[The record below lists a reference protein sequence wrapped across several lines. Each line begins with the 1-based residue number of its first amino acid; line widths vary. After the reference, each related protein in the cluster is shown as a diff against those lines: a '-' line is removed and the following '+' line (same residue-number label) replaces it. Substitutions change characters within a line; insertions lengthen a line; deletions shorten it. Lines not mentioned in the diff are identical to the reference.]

1 MRSWLADL
9 FTGAKPKEVP
19 AIPIALSLY
28 SLSNKMGNSLLA
40 VRDINHKYIVVGGEE
55 MDKLRNQIAAY
66 FNENQA
72 GMLSDL
78 KDLMEIESRSKE
90 KKNAKKLCF
99 MLQCSRVT
107 LA

>member
-1 MRSWLADL
+1 
-9 FTGAKPKEVP
+9 
-19 AIPIALSLY
+19 
-28 SLSNKMGNSLLA
+28 
-40 VRDINHKYIVVGGEE
+40 

-90 KKNAKKLCF
+90 KKNAKKLWV
-99 MLQCSRVT
+99 MLQCSRIT